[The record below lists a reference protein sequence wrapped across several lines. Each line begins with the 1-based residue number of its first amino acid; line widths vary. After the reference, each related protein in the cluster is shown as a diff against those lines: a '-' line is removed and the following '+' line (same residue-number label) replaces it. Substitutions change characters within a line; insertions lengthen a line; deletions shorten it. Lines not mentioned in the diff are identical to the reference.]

1 MPKSCVVVSP
11 EMLSFA
17 EPGPVPRENWPADA
31 LIMGFSGIGGETA
44 PTLRFG
50 TDVLEGAWCD
60 SCDVVF
66 VVQHAAC
73 RRLFGEAPSEGTWHL
88 PADLRSH
95 ALAIRDCEAAAPAR
109 DTLRLARSIE
119 LLCQTFA
126 ALGAGR
132 LVPVHGGGALTERNA
147 ARIAAA
153 RRLIEERWQEK
164 LTLESI
170 SRACGLNRDNLSRGF
185 RQVFD
190 CSVSD
195 LLAEKRLNGAHHLL
209 LATDLPVS
217 TVGYRCGY
225 LNNASFARA
234 FARRFGQAPSQVRQ
248 GAIAA

>member
-1 MPKSCVVVSP
+1 MPSSCVVVSP

-17 EPGPVPRENWPADA
+17 EPGPVPRDDWPTDA
-31 LIMGFSGIGGETA
+31 VVIGFAGIGGAAA
-44 PTLRFG
+44 PVLRFG
-50 TDVLEGAWCD
+50 AD
-60 SCDVVF
+60 SVEHDWLDGCDVVF
-66 VVQHAAC
+66 VVQRAAC
-73 RRLFGEAPSEGTWHL
+73 QRLFGEHPKDGSWHL
-88 PADLRSH
+88 PGDLRSH
-95 ALAIRDCEAAAPAR
+95 ALAIRDCEAAEPAR

-119 LLCQTFA
+119 LLCLTFS
-126 ALGAGR
+126 ALGAER
-132 LVPVHGGGALTERNA
+132 LVPIHGGGALTERNA

-170 SRACGLNRDNLSRGF
+170 GRACGLNRDNLSRGF

-190 CSVSD
+190 CSVAD
-195 LLAEKRLNGAHHLL
+195 LLAEKRLTGAHQLL

-234 FARRFGQAPSQVRQ
+234 FSRRFGHAPSLLRH
-248 GAIAA
+248 GAMAA